1 MESTTAHDLD
11 RRLADLVR
19 SERHLAVQF
28 VVELAGFA
36 RRELYRELGYTSL
49 FYYCVRQ
56 LGLSKSSAFRRSE
69 AARLI
74 ARFPVIA
81 DRLAEGRLSIRALV
95 ELREVL
101 TEENHAGVLTRAE
114 GKSQEEAQLLAVE
127 YRPKPV
133 PRDVV
138 RALPMQLAPS
148 GSSAPS
154 DSPGLSG
161 SLRTPGTPAP
171 IAAAAPSGPPAQ
183 SVLPAP
189 LDWGDSVPAGTKT
202 HPLPPEVVKPLTP
215 ELRRLNVTVT
225 ADFIDELEQVRVA
238 LSHQCPDGNFEQV
251 VREAF
256 KLVLE
261 RDRKR
266 KGLTDRP
273 RALTD
278 RPCASTDRACAS
290 TDRTCAPTD
299 PPRLQSEAPVENARY
314 VPSAVKR
321 AVWARDKGR
330 CTWPM
335 GDGKLCGSRHQLEF
349 DHDREVALG
358 GKPTISNI
366 RLLCKGHNLMK
377 AEQRFGRT
385 LMAQFRRTTLSET
398 RPDASMPSL
407 TAPAQLDAARRPGP

>member
-1 MESTTAHDLD
+1 MESTSARDLD

-19 SERHLAVQF
+19 RERHLAVQF

-36 RRELYRELGYTSL
+36 KRELYRELGYTSL

-114 GKSQEEAQLLAVE
+114 GKSQEEAQCLAVE

-138 RALPMQLAPS
+138 RVLPMPRDPLAPS
-148 GSSAPS
+148 GS
-154 DSPGLSG
+154 L
-161 SLRTPGTPAP
+161 
-171 IAAAAPSGPPAQ
+171 GPPA
-183 SVLPAP
+183 SIAPSAPPTLPALLGAP
-189 LDWGDSVPAGTKT
+189 DLVPAGTKKP
-202 HPLPPEVVKPLTP
+202 PLPPEVVKPLTP
-215 ELRRLNVTVT
+215 ELRRLNVTIT
-225 ADFIDELEQVRVA
+225 AEFIDELEQVRVA
-238 LSHQCPDGNFEQV
+238 LPHQCPDGNFEQV

-266 KGLTDRP
+266 K
-273 RALTD
+273 ALTD
-278 RPCASTDRACAS
+278 RQRAQPE
-290 TDRTCAPTD
+290 TPG
-299 PPRLQSEAPVENARY
+299 ENDRY
-314 VPSAVKR
+314 VPAAVKR
-321 AVWARDKGR
+321 AVWERDKGR
-330 CTWPM
+330 RTWPM
-335 GDGKLCGSRHQLEF
+335 GDGEVCGATHRLEF
-349 DHDREVALG
+349 DHDLEVALG
-358 GKPTISNI
+358 GKPTVGNV
-366 RLLCKGHNLMK
+366 RLLCKSHNLMK
-377 AEQRFGRT
+377 AEQHLGRAF
-385 LMAQFRRTTLSET
+385 MAKFRKGYRAERDTS
-398 RPDASMPSL
+398 
-407 TAPAQLDAARRPGP
+407 

>member
-1 MESTTAHDLD
+1 MESTSARDLD

-19 SERHLAVQF
+19 GERHLVVQF

-36 RRELYRELGYTSL
+36 KRELYRELGYTSL
-49 FYYCVRQ
+49 FHYCVRQ

-69 AARLI
+69 VARLI

-81 DRLAEGRLSIRALV
+81 ARLGEGRLSIRALV

-101 TEENHAGVLTRAE
+101 TEENHAGVLSRAE

-127 YRPKPV
+127 CRPKPI

-138 RALPMQLAPS
+138 QALRMPPGSLAPS
-148 GSSAPS
+148 GPSAPS
-154 DSPGLSG
+154 GSPTPSG
-161 SLRTPGTPAP
+161 SPAP
-171 IAAAAPSGPPAQ
+171 PCPSG
-183 SVLPAP
+183 SPAP
-189 LDWGDSVPAGTKT
+189 LVAFALVPAETKT
-202 HPLPPEVVKPLTP
+202 PPLPPEVVKPLTP

-238 LSHQCPDGNFEQV
+238 LSHQCPDGNFEAV

-266 KGLTDRP
+266 KALTDRP
-273 RALTD
+273 RPLTD
-278 RPCASTDRACAS
+278 RPR
-290 TDRTCAPTD
+290 P
-299 PPRLQSEAPVENARY
+299 QSETPGENDRY
-314 VPSAVKR
+314 VPAAVKR
-321 AVWARDKGR
+321 TVWERDKGR

-335 GDGKLCGSRHQLEF
+335 GDGQVCGATHRLEF
-349 DHDREVALG
+349 DHDLEVALG
-358 GKPTISNI
+358 GKPTIGNV
-366 RLLCKGHNLMK
+366 RLLCKSHNLMK

-385 LMAQFRRTTLSET
+385 FMAKFRTVT
-398 RPDASMPSL
+398 PCASHGSP
-407 TAPAQLDAARRPGP
+407 

>member
-1 MESTTAHDLD
+1 MESTFARDLD

-19 SERHLAVQF
+19 NERHLAVQF

-36 RRELYRELGYTSL
+36 KRELYRELGYTSL

-69 AARLI
+69 VARLI
-74 ARFPVIA
+74 ARFPDIA
-81 DRLAEGRLSIRALV
+81 DRLTEGRLSIRALV

-133 PRDVV
+133 PKDIV
-138 RALPMQLAPS
+138 RALPMPLAPS

-154 DSPGLSG
+154 GSPGLSG
-161 SLRTPGTPAP
+161 LSGSLGPAAP
-171 IAAAAPSGPPAQ
+171 IAPPGPRAQ
-183 SVLPAP
+183 SALPAP
-189 LDWGDSVPAGTKT
+189 LGARDLVPAETGMP
-202 HPLPPEVVKPLTP
+202 PLQHEVVKPLTP

-238 LSHQCPDGNFEQV
+238 LSHQCPDGTFEQV

-261 RDRKR
+261 RDRRR
-266 KGLTDRP
+266 KSLTERP
-273 RALTD
+273 R
-278 RPCASTDRACAS
+278 P
-290 TDRTCAPTD
+290 
-299 PPRLQSEAPVENARY
+299 QSETPGANDRY
-314 VPSAVKR
+314 VPAAVKR
-321 AVWARDKGR
+321 TVWKRDQGR

-335 GDGKLCGSRHQLEF
+335 GDGKVCGSRHRLEF
-349 DHDREVALG
+349 DHDLEVALG
-358 GKPTISNI
+358 GKPTIGNV
-366 RLLCKGHNLMK
+366 RLLCKSHNLMK
-377 AEQRFGRT
+377 AEQRFGRAF
-385 LMAQFRRTTLSET
+385 MANFRKEHPERDTS
-398 RPDASMPSL
+398 
-407 TAPAQLDAARRPGP
+407 